1 MLEARSCKDFP
12 KKFYIDFLVFLQIK
26 ERIANGNK
34 SIEKS
39 IICMALIEHGR
50 YKLILIDFYLAPGP
64 SVNSD
69 PILLFDKL
77 GKISNVLNNAIT

>member
-1 MLEARSCKDFP
+1 
-12 KKFYIDFLVFLQIK
+12 
-26 ERIANGNK
+26 
-34 SIEKS
+34 
-39 IICMALIEHGR
+39 MALIEHGQ

-69 PILLFDKL
+69 PILFFYKL